1 MNKNYYVNLSKE
13 IEAEDYREDEE
24 YSSLKTKKSRPQKSI
39 ILALIGVGIVAGVML
54 FVWFWEQPQNSVS
67 AKRIQ
72 MLENR
77 IAQLEKKLS
86 KVAEMEIAL
95 AEMASRNQK
104 LELTLE
110 RFDRFET
117 STSLQLDLVN
127 KELSN
132 LKSIKAA
139 TEKQPEP
146 QPTAPEIIPEKPAI
160 KYHTVTAGDTLYSI
174 SRQYGLTVD
183 ELRRVNKLDAEST
196 IRPRQQLRVSPE
208 RQ

>member
-13 IEAEDYREDEE
+13 IEAEDYRDDEE

-39 ILALIGVGIVAGVML
+39 FLALICVGIVAGVML

-67 AKRIQ
+67 TKRIQ

-86 KVAEMEIAL
+86 KVANMEIAL
-95 AEMASRNQK
+95 ADMASRNQK

-132 LKSIKAA
+132 LKTIKAT
-139 TEKQPEP
+139 TEKQLEP
-146 QPTAPEIIPEKPAI
+146 QQTAPEIIPEKPAI
-160 KYHTVTAGDTLYSI
+160 KYHTVSTGETLYSI
-174 SRQYGLTVD
+174 SRQYGFTVD
-183 ELRRVNKLDAEST
+183 ALRRVNKLDAEST
-196 IRPRQQLRVSPE
+196 IRPGQQLRVSPE